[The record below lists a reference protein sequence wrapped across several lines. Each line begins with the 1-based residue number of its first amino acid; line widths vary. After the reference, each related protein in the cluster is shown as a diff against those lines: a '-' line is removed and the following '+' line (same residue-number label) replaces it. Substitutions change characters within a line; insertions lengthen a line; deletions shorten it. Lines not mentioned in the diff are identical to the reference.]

1 MASQVRIGC
10 RRQRGL
16 DLTQDGQP
24 FLMDRGNGTL
34 LKEFLAAQCGD
45 GAVHRLGERHGVQ
58 ITQHESIFTATAN
71 QAGAAGEIDAESFR
85 RLRDLFDGQSPSPRA
100 QLQARPIDLGRGEI
114 AGIELM
120 HQQHE
125 NVLLFHR
132 PRLRGR
138 CRGWERHCLAV
149 ALQLAGAQ
157 VGLVQ
162 LDPFGRDPALVLEH
176 PELRVGAMEVNEPD
190 EKQRQN
196 RFPARVGSGRQRPF
210 QRRLINEHERLS
222 QLPEG
227 LPDAVGE
234 LWRSF
239 GVFHV
244 LLDQLAP
251 VGTQSGIDELDGAHA
266 VQVHAQLAVAHGI
279 ERADHV
285 LLPAD
290 HVERR
295 QFPQPRCR
303 ALRALQRICGIGLRS
318 KEAVH
323 CFHR

>member
-1 MASQVRIGC
+1 M
-10 RRQRGL
+10 
-16 DLTQDGQP
+16 
-24 FLMDRGNGTL
+24 
-34 LKEFLAAQCGD
+34 
-45 GAVHRLGERHGVQ
+45 
-58 ITQHESIFTATAN
+58 
-71 QAGAAGEIDAESFR
+71 
-85 RLRDLFDGQSPSPRA
+85 
-100 QLQARPIDLGRGEI
+100 
-114 AGIELM
+114 
-120 HQQHE
+120 
-125 NVLLFHR
+125 
-132 PRLRGR
+132 
-138 CRGWERHCLAV
+138 
-149 ALQLAGAQ
+149 
-157 VGLVQ
+157 Q

-176 PELRVGAMEVNEPD
+176 PELRVGAVEVNEPD

-251 VGTQSGIDELDGAHA
+251 VGTQSGINELDGAHA
-266 VQVHAQLAVAHGI
+266 VQVHAQLAVAHGV

-290 HVERR
+290 HVERG

-318 KEAVH
+318 KEAEH